1 MMKKIGIVLF
11 MAVVSLMA
19 NEADV
24 IIRKV
29 EENARGK
36 DAYMKMRMDIT
47 SRRHER
53 SITLESWAV
62 GKKKSFTKILEPS
75 RDRGITFLNLDN
87 QMWQYVPK
95 VERII
100 KIPPSMMLQSWMG
113 SDFTN
118 DDLVKQSSIVDDYTA
133 AIIEKEGAIVTLQL
147 TPREDAAVV
156 WGKIVSRIDT
166 TTYTQTEE
174 IFYDDMNEK
183 VRLMR
188 YSKVEKFGSH
198 YMPTVMEVLP
208 LDPAKQGNKTV
219 ITMLEVVFDKGVSE
233 NYFTTKALKRYSR

>member
-1 MMKKIGIVLF
+1 MKKIGLF
-11 MAVVSLMA
+11 LLIAMGSLMA
-19 NEADV
+19 GEADL
-24 IIRKV
+24 IIQKV

-36 DAYMKMRMDIT
+36 DAYMKMRMEIT

-53 SITLESWAV
+53 SITMESWAV

-75 RDRGITFLNLDN
+75 RDRGITFLNLDK

-118 DDLVKQSSIVDDYTA
+118 DDLVKQSSIVDDYSA
-133 AIIEKEGAIVTLQL
+133 EVIAKEGATVTLQL

-166 TTYTQTEE
+166 RTYTQVEE
-174 IFYDDMNEK
+174 TFYDDMGEK

-188 YSKVEKFGSH
+188 YYDIKKFGSH
-198 YMPTVMEVLP
+198 YLPTVMEVLP

-219 ITMLEVVFDKGVSE
+219 ITMLEVRFDEGVSE
-233 NYFTTKALKRYSR
+233 TYFTTKALKRYSR